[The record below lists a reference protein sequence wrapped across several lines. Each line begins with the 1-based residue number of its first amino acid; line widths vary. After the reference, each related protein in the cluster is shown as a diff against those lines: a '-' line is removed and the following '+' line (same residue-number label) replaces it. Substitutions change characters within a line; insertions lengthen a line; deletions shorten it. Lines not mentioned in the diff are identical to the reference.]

1 MRSASCRRV
10 ALAVAALLLV
20 PLAGCELKT
29 VRIQLPGYGNG
40 AIEGVWLWRLDDATG
55 QYVRACR
62 IDFRG
67 RGFTSTGAETVTYV
81 QQCDN
86 GHPMG
91 ALVAKVARSPS
102 DAATVTLDLEYAR
115 WENPGMYRASA
126 FNSAGESPLSQVA
139 EGL

>member
-62 IDFRG
+62 IDFQG
-67 RGFTSTGAETVTYV
+67 RGFTGSGLETVSYV
-81 QQCDN
+81 QNCDN
-86 GHPMG
+86 GHRMG
-91 ALVAKVARSPS
+91 ALLAKVTRSAS
-102 DAATVTLDLEYAR
+102 DPGTATLELEYAR
-115 WENPGMYRASA
+115 WESPGMYRASA
-126 FNSAGESPLSQVA
+126 FNSAGESPLSQA
-139 EGL
+139 SEAL